1 MSFSSSS
8 PIGANSPSSHFPEPK
23 ASVYRRD
30 GLRQV
35 GERLS
40 AEVHALT
47 DDERERH
54 IHSCAV
60 LMEQA
65 MQRWHDHGDFADR
78 GEADRWRLLMQ
89 EAIKGRSAAQV
100 ARMERERGL
109 A

>member
-1 MSFSSSS
+1 M
-8 PIGANSPSSHFPEPK
+8 
-23 ASVYRRD
+23 
-30 GLRQV
+30 
-35 GERLS
+35 
-40 AEVHALT
+40 T
-47 DDERERH
+47 DEERERH
-54 IHSCAV
+54 IRSCGT
-60 LMEQA
+60 LMEAA